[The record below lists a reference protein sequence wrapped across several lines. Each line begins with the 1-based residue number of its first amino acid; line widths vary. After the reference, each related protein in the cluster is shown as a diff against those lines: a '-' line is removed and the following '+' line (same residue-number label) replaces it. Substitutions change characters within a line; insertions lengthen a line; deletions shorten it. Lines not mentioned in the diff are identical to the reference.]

1 MVLFSAI
8 KKNEVML
15 FVRRWMKVEMIISSA
30 LSTSLSHLPPPPALS
45 LSYTFESSSKL
56 SENKGD

>member
-30 LSTSLSHLPPPPALS
+30 LSTSLSHLPPPALS